1 MKTYTTIIKTILPLF
16 VVIGM
21 AGAVQAQATASASAS
36 ATITTALTLTKNADI
51 DFGTVSATTSSVVY
65 LDPADRSNSTNVGSS
80 AALGQFTVGAAVTDV
95 IDLTFD
101 AQVTLT
107 DGSQNPNSL
116 YLLTEVAG
124 STDGTNFTSL
134 GTLGTAQFTTNG
146 SGAYTLRVGGEL
158 SQSTSS
164 GNLSSVPTGTYTGTF
179 NASIIY
185 N

>member
-21 AGAVQAQATASASAS
+21 AGAVQAQASASASAS
-36 ATITTALTLTKNADI
+36 ATITTALTLTKDTDI
-51 DFGTVSATTSSVVY
+51 DFGTVSATTSSAVY
-65 LDPADRSNSTNVGSS
+65 LDPADISNSTNVGSS
-80 AALGQFTVGAAVTDV
+80 AALGQFTVGAAATDV

-101 AQVTLT
+101 AEVTLN
-107 DGSQNPNSL
+107 DGSSNSL

-124 STDGTNFTSL
+124 STDGSSFTSL
-134 GTLGTAQFTTNG
+134 GTSGTAQFTTSG

-158 SQSTSS
+158 SESTSS
-164 GNLSSVPTGTYTGTF
+164 GNLSSVPTGNYTGTF

>member
-51 DFGTVSATTSSVVY
+51 DFGTVSATTSSPVK
-65 LDPADRSNSTNVGSS
+65 LDPVDISNSTNVGSS
-80 AALGQFTVGAAVTDV
+80 AALGQFTVGAANTAL

-107 DGSQNPNSL
+107 DGSNSL
-116 YLLTEVAG
+116 FLLTEVAG
-124 STDGTNFTSL
+124 STDGSSFT
-134 GTLGTAQFTTNG
+134 TLGSSGSTQFTTSG

-164 GNLSSVPTGTYTGTF
+164 ASLNNAATGTYTGTF

>member
-21 AGAVQAQATASASAS
+21 AGAVQAQASASATAS
-36 ATITTALTLTKNADI
+36 ATITTALTLTKDTDI
-51 DFGTVSATTSSVVY
+51 DFGTVSATTSSPVK
-65 LDPADRSNSTNVGSS
+65 LDPVDISNSTNVGSS
-80 AALGQFTVGAAVTDV
+80 AALGQFTVGAADDDV

-101 AQVTLT
+101 AQVTLN
-107 DGSQNPNSL
+107 DGSNSL

-124 STDGTNFTSL
+124 STDGSTFTSL
-134 GTLGTAQFTTNG
+134 GTSGSAQFTTSG

-164 GNLSSVPTGTYTGTF
+164 GNLNSVPTGTYTGTF

>member
-65 LDPADRSNSTNVGSS
+65 LDPADISNSTNVGSS
-80 AALGQFTVGAAVTDV
+80 AALGQFTVGAAITDV

-101 AQVTLT
+101 AQVNLT
-107 DGSQNPNSL
+107 DGSNNL

-124 STDGTNFTSL
+124 SMDGSSFTSL
-134 GTLGTAQFTTNG
+134 GTSGSTQFTTSG